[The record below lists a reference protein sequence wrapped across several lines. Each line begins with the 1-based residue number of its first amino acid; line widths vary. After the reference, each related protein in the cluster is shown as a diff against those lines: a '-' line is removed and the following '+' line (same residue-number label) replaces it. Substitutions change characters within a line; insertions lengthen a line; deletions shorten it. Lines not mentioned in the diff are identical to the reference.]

1 MTTYTRFK
9 LRNGTAAEWTAA
21 NPTMLQGEI
30 GVETDTRRYKIGDG
44 ITAWTGLSYYIDG
57 IDGVAI
63 RGQCSKMDDGTID
76 ITTQGTYVSTGL
88 TATLDTDTNYGM
100 VLGTDDAFGLKNDSG
115 ATKLFRIYGSFD
127 ANTVTQNNKVL
138 GIKLAKNGTA
148 IDETEC
154 RAYTGGSNEEA
165 KLVTSWMVELD
176 DGDEVSLLIANH
188 SNTTDIILKRGRIVA
203 AEVRA

>member
-21 NPTMLQGEI
+21 NPTLLQGEI

-44 ITAWTGLSYYIDG
+44 TTAWAGLSYY

-63 RGQCSKMDDGTID
+63 RGQCSKMTDGAID
-76 ITTQGTYVSTGL
+76 ITTEGAYVTTGL
-88 TATLDTDTNYGM
+88 TATLDSSTAYGM

-115 ATKLFRIYGSFD
+115 GTKLFRIYGSID
-127 ANTVTQNNKVL
+127 ATDGNNSTL
-138 GIKLAKNGTA
+138 GVKLAKNGVA
-148 IDETEC
+148 IDNSEC
-154 RAYTGGSNEEA
+154 RAFTGSGAQEA

-176 DGDEVSLLIANH
+176 DGDEISLLIANH
-188 SNTTDIILKRGRIVA
+188 SNTTNITLKRGRVIAV
-203 AEVRA
+203 EVRA

>member
-1 MTTYTRFK
+1 MTTFTRFK

-21 NPTMLQGEI
+21 NPTLLQGEI
-30 GVETDTRRYKIGDG
+30 GVETDTRKYKIGDG
-44 ITAWTGLSYYIDG
+44 STAWAGLSYY

-63 RGQCSKMDDGTID
+63 RGQCSKMTDGTIT
-76 ITTQGTYVSTGL
+76 ITTSGTYVTTGL
-88 TATLDTDTNYGM
+88 TATLDSSTVYGM

-115 ATKLFRIYGSFD
+115 VTKLFRVYGSID
-127 ANTVTQNNKVL
+127 ATDGNNSTL

-148 IDETEC
+148 IDNSEC
-154 RAYTGGSNEEA
+154 RAFTGSGAQEA

-176 DGDEVSLLIANH
+176 DGDEISLMIANH
-188 SNTTDIILKRGRIVA
+188 SSTTNITFKRGRIVA

>member
-1 MTTYTRFK
+1 MTSVTVNETT
-9 LRNGTAAEWTAA
+9 NTVVVTTPGPAGPSGAAA
-21 NPTMLQGEI
+21 TM
-30 GVETDTRRYKIGDG
+30 V
-44 ITAWTGLSYYIDG
+44 
-57 IDGVAI
+57 
-63 RGQCSKMDDGTID
+63 RGQCSKMTDGTID
-76 ITTQGTYVSTGL
+76 IIAQGSYITTGL
-88 TATLDTDTNYGM
+88 TATLDTDTAYGM
-100 VLGTDDAFGLKNDSG
+100 ALGTDDTFGLKNNSSG
-115 ATKLFRIYGSFD
+115 TKLFRVYGSMD

-188 SNTTDIILKRGRIVA
+188 SSTTDITLKRGRIVA
-203 AEVRA
+203 SEVFV